1 MTDFSGAR
9 DSFDFDSNTVLLEC
23 GEKKYVYTSG
33 FETSKF
39 KTDDKFID
47 YISLM
52 GNKMCPYA
60 IMVGEKYTYFSL
72 NH

>member
-1 MTDFSGAR
+1 MTEISGAG
-9 DSFDFDSNTVLLEC
+9 DSLDLDSITILLEC
-23 GEKKYVYTSG
+23 GDKKYVYTSG

-52 GNKMCPYA
+52 GKKC
-60 IMVGEKYTYFSL
+60 VL
-72 NH
+72 LL